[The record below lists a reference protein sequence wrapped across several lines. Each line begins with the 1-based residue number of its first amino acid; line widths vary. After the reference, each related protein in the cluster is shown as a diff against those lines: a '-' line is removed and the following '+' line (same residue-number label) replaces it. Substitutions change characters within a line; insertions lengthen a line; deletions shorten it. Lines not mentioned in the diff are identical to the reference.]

1 MIPRISLE
9 AVLQIAP
16 NVRVIPVGAGPSNV
30 YLVVGR
36 RAAFI
41 DAGYADDDSV
51 TAIIDAWREAGS
63 PEVAAIVLTHRHSDH
78 IGGAARLAQ
87 TTGAELVATAEEK
100 PHIDQRLTGDLAV
113 REVADGETLDL
124 GGATIEFVHSPG
136 HTMGS
141 LCAFYREQAVL
152 FTGDTVLGGS
162 STSINPAQGD
172 MARFLDSVKKLLT
185 CNARVIAPGHGPA
198 IMDPKRN
205 LEDLIGRRLERERQ
219 VLDTL
224 GRRPASVDE
233 LRRELYAGLEPNLH
247 RAAGNQLA
255 SHLVKLVRE
264 GKVLAPSTESGSY
277 SLP

>member
-1 MIPRISLE
+1 MPRISLE

-16 NVRVIPVGAGPSNV
+16 NVRVIPVGTGPSNV

-51 TAIIDAWREAGS
+51 TAIVDAWREAGS
-63 PEVAAIVLTHRHSDH
+63 PKVAAIVLTHRHSDH

-100 PHIDQRLTGDLAV
+100 PHIDQRLTGGLAV

-136 HTMGS
+136 HTLGS
-141 LCAFYREQAVL
+141 LCVFYSERSVL
-152 FTGDTVLGGS
+152 FTGDTVLGNS

-172 MARFLDSVKKLLT
+172 MTLFLESVHKLLT
-185 CNARVIAPGHGPA
+185 YNASVIAPGHGPT
-198 IMDPKRN
+198 ITDPKRN
-205 LEDLIGRRLERERQ
+205 LEDLIARRLERERQ
-219 VLDTL
+219 VLDAL
-224 GRRPASVDE
+224 GRQSATVEDLRQALYPE
-233 LRRELYAGLEPNLH
+233 LQPSLH
-247 RAAGNQLA
+247 RAAANQIA
-255 SHLVKLVRE
+255 SHLVKLVQE
-264 GKVLAPSTESGSY
+264 GNVLPPSSSEGAY